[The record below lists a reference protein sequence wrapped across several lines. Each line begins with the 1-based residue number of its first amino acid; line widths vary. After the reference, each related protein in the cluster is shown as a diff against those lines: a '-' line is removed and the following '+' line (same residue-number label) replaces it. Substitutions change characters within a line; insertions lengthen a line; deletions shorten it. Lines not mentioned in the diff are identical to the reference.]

1 MAGVMRF
8 GVVGTGLISDW
19 FVAACRRAGGAP
31 VGVYSR
37 GFDRGQDFATRHG
50 LSLVTTTMEDLAGSD
65 EIDAVYVA
73 SPIGSHY
80 EHVLAALEAG
90 KHVLCE
96 KTLATS
102 PEAVRDL
109 FDVAASRERV
119 LLEAVR
125 PVHDPAY
132 QVISEALARLGTLR
146 HAHFEKCQYSSRYP
160 AFLQGAT
167 PNAFDPASG
176 NSALRDLGVY
186 CLHPSLTLFGAP
198 NRFAGV
204 HYHLSNGFEAGGT
217 LLLDYG
223 TLKVT
228 CVYSKVTSSV
238 APSVIYGEAG
248 SLSIDSIAEPGVVV
262 FTGLD
267 GQTECISSVSQ
278 PKIPSETLHCPI
290 ETFLGLCESGDVD
303 HPFRAQSILA
313 EEIMSRVL
321 KSDRGSVAPSWHALS
336 EGEERQW

>member
-1 MAGVMRF
+1 MVGTMRF
-8 GVVGTGLISDW
+8 GIIGTGSISDW

-50 LSLVTTTMEDLAGSD
+50 LSLVAATMEDLAGSD
-65 EIDAVYVA
+65 QIDAVYVA

-80 EHVLAALEAG
+80 EHVLAALAAG

-102 PEAVRDL
+102 PEAVRAL

-132 QVISEALARLGTLR
+132 EVIAKSLARLGMLR
-146 HAHFEKCQYSSRYP
+146 HAHFEKCQYSSRYS

-167 PNAFDPASG
+167 PNPFDPASG

-198 NRFAGV
+198 ESFSVVG
-204 HYHLSNGFEAGGT
+204 YHLSNGFGAGGT

-228 CVYSKVTSSV
+228 CAYSKVTNSV
-238 APSVIYGEAG
+238 APSVIYGETG
-248 SLSIDSIAEPGVVV
+248 SLSIDSIAEPGVVI

-267 GQTECISSVSQ
+267 GQSEIISSVSQ
-278 PKIPSETLHCPI
+278 PKVAGDTLHYPI
-290 ETFLGLCESGDVD
+290 ETFLRLCESGAVD
-303 HPFRAQSILA
+303 HPFRAQSVMA
-313 EEIMSRVL
+313 EEIMSRGLESVP
-321 KSDRGSVAPSWHALS
+321 GSVAPIWHLMSDVA
-336 EGEERQW
+336 ERKS

>member
-1 MAGVMRF
+1 MRF

-50 LSLVTTTMEDLAGSD
+50 LTLVTTTMEDLANSD

-132 QVISEALARLGTLR
+132 QLISEALARLGTLR
-146 HAHFEKCQYSSRYP
+146 HAYFEKCQYSSRYS

-167 PNAFDPASG
+167 PSAFDPASG

-198 NRFAGV
+198 SSFTGV
-204 HYHLSNGFEAGGT
+204 QYHLSNGFEAGGT
-217 LLLDYG
+217 LVLDYG

-228 CVYSKVTSSV
+228 CAYSKVTKSV
-238 APSVIYGEAG
+238 APSVIYGETG

-278 PKIPSETLHCPI
+278 PKVPSDTLHHPI
-290 ETFLGLCESGDVD
+290 ETFLRLCESGDVD
-303 HPFRAQSILA
+303 HPFRAQSVVA
-313 EEIMSRVL
+313 EEIMSRSL
-321 KSDRGSVAPSWHALS
+321 ESDRGSVAPSWHVLS
-336 EGEERQW
+336 DVEERK